1 MGKFCSLIWFLKR
14 LINKFIF
21 FVLIT
26 FIHLSLFLFQT
37 TRKSDYYNWMIT
49 DCCSCC
55 LNTFKWTSNETPGS
69 LFLVP
74 FYELY
79 LPNEVSYPSFM
90 WHMIEDRNCELL
102 FVSLKNIIIPS
113 RFGNSNSSN
122 SFNRTSLSWFFQ
134 VTARCHLRWI
144 YLRFILQAQILY
156 WV

>member
-55 LNTFKWTSNETPGS
+55 LNTFKWTSKETPGS

-90 WHMIEDRNCELL
+90 WHMIEDHNYELL

-134 VTARCHLRWI
+134 VTARYHLRWI

-156 WV
+156 